1 MIGSTMHCGLL
12 DAHVVTVHASAQE
25 SGSPSNSRHRKA
37 PSAGMVRDGSR
48 HVGGDRVV
56 VVVDVTVVVVEDVVL
71 VVVDVTVVVDIKDVV
86 LVVVEA
92 GTDEVDVVGGRTGVL
107 QSGSQMSVDGGSHC
121 SPKPGSTTP
130 SPQDA
135 G

>member
-1 MIGSTMHCGLL
+1 MIGSTMHCGLP

-25 SGSPSNSRHRKA
+25 SGSPSNSRHRKT
-37 PSAGMVRDGSR
+37 PSAGIVRDGSR

-56 VVVDVTVVVVEDVVL
+56 VVVDVTVVVV
-71 VVVDVTVVVDIKDVV
+71 VVVDVTVVVDVKDVV

-92 GTDEVDVVGGRTGVL
+92 GTDEVDVVGGRTGAL

-121 SPKPGSTTP
+121 SPRPGSTTP